1 MAIKFYFFRGAFL
14 SVSPVTS
21 TVFSKLSQPVILGF
35 DPGRYKCGLAIV
47 SLDRALCY
55 HEVVLAESVLD
66 HIESL
71 RQAYPISLIVMGDQT
86 GAKIWKQELSR
97 LNEGPNVILVDERH
111 SSLEARDR
119 YWKMFPPT
127 GLNRLLPQ
135 SMRSI
140 PRPIDDNVA
149 ILLIERYLNKLTEV
163 EK

>member
-1 MAIKFYFFRGAFL
+1 M
-14 SVSPVTS
+14 TS

-47 SLDRALCY
+47 GLDRSLCY
-55 HEVVLAESVLD
+55 HKVISADQVID

-71 RQAYPISLIVMGDQT
+71 RQTYPISLIVMGDQT
-86 GAKIWKQELSR
+86 GAKIWKQELSKR
-97 LNEGPNVILVDERH
+97 LKEGPNIILVDERY

-119 YWKMFPPT
+119 YWEMFPPK
-127 GLNRLLPQ
+127 GLNRILPQ

-140 PRPIDDNVA
+140 PRPIDDIVA

-163 EK
+163 ET

>member
-1 MAIKFYFFRGAFL
+1 M
-14 SVSPVTS
+14 TS

-47 SLDRALCY
+47 GLDRSLCY
-55 HEVVLAESVLD
+55 HEVVLAAKVVD

-71 RQAYPISLIVMGDQT
+71 RQTYPISLIVMGDQT
-86 GAKIWKQELSR
+86 GAQLWKQELSR
-97 LNEGPNVILVDERH
+97 LNEAPNVILVDERY

-119 YWKMFPPT
+119 YWEMFPPK

-135 SMRSI
+135 SLRSI
-140 PRPIDDNVA
+140 PRPIDDIVA

-163 EK
+163 EN

>member
-1 MAIKFYFFRGAFL
+1 M
-14 SVSPVTS
+14 TS

-47 SLDRALCY
+47 SLDRSLCY
-55 HEVVLAESVLD
+55 HEVVLAESVLE

-71 RQAYPISLIVMGDQT
+71 RQTYPISLIVMGDQT

-119 YWKMFPPT
+119 YWEMFPPI

-140 PRPIDDNVA
+140 PRPIDDIVA

-163 EK
+163 ET

>member
-1 MAIKFYFFRGAFL
+1 M
-14 SVSPVTS
+14 SSVTS

-47 SLDRALCY
+47 SLDRSLCY
-55 HEVVLAESVLD
+55 HEVVLAESVLE

-71 RQAYPISLIVMGDQT
+71 RQTYPISLIVMGDQT

-97 LNEGPNVILVDERH
+97 LNE
-111 SSLEARDR
+111 RD
-119 YWKMFPPT
+119 WEMFPPK

-135 SMRSI
+135 SKRSI
-140 PRPIDDNVA
+140 PRPIDDIVA

-163 EK
+163 ET